1 MAINPVKFAEQYK
14 IWETE
19 QQYKDTSP
27 TAYAAELEAEFALK
41 QVAALKRLADSYVD
55 DFEYVVREVI
65 KILAAEYGD
74 TWVETYLLPEVPDA
88 TWPESPSEVA
98 DDPDYTI
105 D

>member
-14 IWETE
+14 IWEA
-19 QQYKDTSP
+19 QQQHKDTSP
-27 TAYAAELEAEFALK
+27 AAYAAELEAGFAVQ
-41 QVAALKRLADSYVD
+41 QVEALKRLGEVEKDSDV
-55 DFEYVVREVI
+55 FAQWATR
-65 KILAAEYGD
+65 ILDAEYGD
-74 TWVETYLLPEVPDA
+74 AWVETYLLPSVPDA

>member
-14 IWETE
+14 EWETS

-27 TAYAAELEAEFALK
+27 AAYAAELEAGFAVQ
-41 QVAALKRLADSYVD
+41 QVEALKRLSDTDRDYVTFA
-55 DFEYVVREVI
+55 FEVE
-65 KILAAEYGD
+65 KILDAEYGD
-74 TWVETYLLPEVPDA
+74 AWVETYLLPSVPDA

-98 DDPDYTI
+98 DDPDYSL

>member
-1 MAINPVKFAEQYK
+1 MAINPVKFAEQYTT
-14 IWETE
+14 WLTT

-27 TAYAAELEAEFALK
+27 AAYAAELEAWFAVQ
-41 QVAALKRLADSYVD
+41 QVEALKRLLASGAVGE
-55 DFEYVVREVI
+55 DFANGFVEV
-65 KILAAEYGD
+65 LEAEYGD

-88 TWPESPSEVA
+88 TWPESTSEVA

>member
-1 MAINPVKFAEQYK
+1 MEINPVKFAEQYK
-14 IWETE
+14 EWETS

-27 TAYAAELEAEFALK
+27 AAYAAELEAGFAVQ
-41 QVAALKRLADSYVD
+41 QVEALKRLLASGAVGEDIVNG
-55 DFEYVVREVI
+55 FAEV
-65 KILAAEYGD
+65 LDAEYGD

-98 DDPDYTI
+98 DDPDYTL

>member
-1 MAINPVKFAEQYK
+1 MAINPVKFAEQYTT
-14 IWETE
+14 WLTT

-27 TAYAAELEAEFALK
+27 AAYAAELEAWFAVQ
-41 QVAALKRLADSYVD
+41 QVEALKRLLALEE
-55 DFEYVVREVI
+55 DFEFTVSEAM
-65 KILAAEYGD
+65 KILDAEYGD

-98 DDPDYTI
+98 DDPDYNL

>member
-1 MAINPVKFAEQYK
+1 MAINPVQFAEQYK
-14 IWETE
+14 EWETS

-27 TAYAAELEAEFALK
+27 AAYAAELEAGFAIK
-41 QVAALKRLADSYVD
+41 QVEALRRLFAQ
-55 DFEYVVREVI
+55 DFDFDEAK

-74 TWVETYLLPEVPDA
+74 AWVETYLLPSVPDA